1 MSRFNGI
8 SHGQTCTLPVTLPD
22 ECPQQLARDFET
34 WAAQLGAA
42 TEAELAQVEI
52 AVYSRWRSSA
62 ARAGRGQRRRGNHR
76 GDRRRPDDRAA
87 AEVRDAVEALAR
99 DAEGAIRQLRNSTH
113 GCDWLLGQWA
123 LISARLETHRSLEW
137 SQRDYA
143 IRLAGH
149 RPADLFR
156 NSAVM
161 DWTRAYLGGL
171 RGTGGFT
178 PDEAANVLQK
188 DVPEGMDAYEFERR
202 LESVVRETPSIVE
215 GHALL
220 KGLIA
225 AEVADLIERRDL
237 IGLREGRD
245 RARAI
250 EVAKVDVSADGVKR
264 TRYEAMSVRSLQSAL
279 RELRLL
285 QESRRKYG
293 EEGSDELSDQEP
305 GEEVP
310 VGDLAAAKR
319 SHRAGA
325 KRSHR
330 GRGPGASEATV
341 PAQSEATAVAAPA
354 QSEAT
359 TVETARQNEAT
370 VTQVEGRARDNAAIA
385 PVAAVARGP
394 APRTA
399 IASSRT

>member
-1 MSRFNGI
+1 MADGRCRSAEANA
-8 SHGQTCTLPVTLPD
+8 V
-22 ECPQQLARDFET
+22 A
-34 WAAQLGAA
+34 GA
-42 TEAELAQVEI
+42 I
-52 AVYSRWRSSA
+52 
-62 ARAGRGQRRRGNHR
+62 
-76 GDRRRPDDRAA
+76 DRIDDGFDDRAA
-87 AEVRDAVEALAR
+87 ADVRDAVEALAR
-99 DAEGAIRQLRNSTH
+99 DSEGAIRQLRNSTH

-178 PDEAANVLQK
+178 SDEAANVLQK

-225 AEVADLIERRDL
+225 AEVADLTERREL
-237 IGLREGRD
+237 IGLREERD

-250 EVAKVDVSADGVKR
+250 EVAKVDLGADGVKR

-279 RELRLL
+279 RELR
-285 QESRRKYG
+285 RC
-293 EEGSDELSDQEP
+293 
-305 GEEVP
+305 
-310 VGDLAAAKR
+310 R
-319 SHRAGA
+319 SRAG
-325 KRSHR
+325 ST
-330 GRGPGASEATV
+330 GR
-341 PAQSEATAVAAPA
+341 
-354 QSEAT
+354 
-359 TVETARQNEAT
+359 R
-370 VTQVEGRARDNAAIA
+370 
-385 PVAAVARGP
+385 
-394 APRTA
+394 
-399 IASSRT
+399 SRTG